1 VLGFLRIRGGLSA
14 EWPLLRQKIERAD
27 KSSEDIDGG
36 ETGVNCMRF
45 LGFLLLLAGWA
56 ITLAAVALLAGKA
69 SLGVFVVAGVLVE
82 VMGLVFVSRSHS
94 ISQVPTE

>member
-1 VLGFLRIRGGLSA
+1 MLGFLRIRGGLSA
-14 EWPLLRQKIERAD
+14 EYGLFCAGKSERAD
-27 KSSEDIDGG
+27 KSSEDSD

-56 ITLAAVALLAGKA
+56 ITLAAVALLSAKA
-69 SLGVFVVAGVLVE
+69 SLGIFVVAGILVE